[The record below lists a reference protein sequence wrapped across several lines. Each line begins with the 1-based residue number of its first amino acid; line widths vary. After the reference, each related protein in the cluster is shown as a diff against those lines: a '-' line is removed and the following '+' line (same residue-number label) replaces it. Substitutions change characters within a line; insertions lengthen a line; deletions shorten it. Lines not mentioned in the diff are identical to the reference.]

1 VNPTDLVKELTKV
14 LKFLPLRKLT
24 ANQTFDLFWDVVSL
38 TFVIAVLFT
47 KDVGPGGNRYTAS
60 GSRLLYRFH
69 ELVIGGKHT
78 VSLSGDSRYAIPQ
91 VPFDQP
97 ALALL

>member
-1 VNPTDLVKELTKV
+1 MNPTDLVKELTKV

-47 KDVGPGGNRYTAS
+47 KDVGPGGIVT
-60 GSRLLYRFH
+60 RLLAVVFFIAFTSWS
-69 ELVIGGKHT
+69 LVVNT
-78 VSLSGDSRYAIPQ
+78 R
-91 VPFDQP
+91 
-97 ALALL
+97 